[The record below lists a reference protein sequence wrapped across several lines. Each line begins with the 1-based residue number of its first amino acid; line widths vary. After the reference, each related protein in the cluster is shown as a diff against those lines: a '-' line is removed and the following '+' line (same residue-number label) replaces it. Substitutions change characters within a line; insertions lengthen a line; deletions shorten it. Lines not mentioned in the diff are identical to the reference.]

1 MTTSELI
8 HASLDARKNG
18 NISEACRLM
27 GEAMK
32 RPDADRVLAD
42 RYATK
47 PRHSGTYKKVFT
59 A

>member
-1 MTTSELI
+1 MTTNDI
-8 HASLDARKNG
+8 INASFEARRAG
-18 NISEACRLM
+18 NIDEACRLM

-42 RYATK
+42 RYTMK
-47 PRHSGTYKKVFT
+47 PRHKGTYKKAFR